1 MQRRRFDAN
10 FKAKVAF
17 EAIKGNMTIAELANK
32 YSVGPTQIKE
42 WKAELLGKAEAVFE
56 KGAKKPAH
64 QDTTE
69 LVMALERKVGQQAI
83 QIDFLKKNLLK
94 FPGMSD

>member
-17 EAIKGNMTIAELANK
+17 EAIKGDMTIAELANK

-42 WKAELLGKAEAVFE
+42 WKAELLKKAEVVFE
-56 KGAKKPAH
+56 KGSKKPA
-64 QDTTE
+64 QDATE

>member
-10 FKAKVAF
+10 FKVKVAL
-17 EAIKGNMTIAELANK
+17 EAIKGDMTIAELANK

-42 WKAELLGKAEAVFE
+42 WKTELLEKAEMVFE
-56 KGAKKPAH
+56 KESKKPA
-64 QDTTE
+64 QDMTE
-69 LVMALERKVGQQAI
+69 LVIALERKVGQQAI

>member
-1 MQRRRFDAN
+1 MQRRRFDSN

-42 WKAELLGKAEAVFE
+42 WKAELLEKAESVFE
-56 KGAKKPAH
+56 KGSKKPA
-64 QDTTE
+64 QDGTE